1 MREALGKRRGPPS
14 DPYPLLQETVDDI
27 EGKASA
33 VRKKSGEKGPE
44 LMEKLA
50 EVSRLRGWKVC
61 RSRDTSEALD
71 YVCGLATSIGAT
83 AVVRSDQEVFQQMPI
98 DAPLANMGV
107 EVTVMAQAWGLS
119 SDALRR
125 KATSADIGITG
136 VDYAI
141 AETGTVVVLPRRG
154 LSRLVSLAPPVHV
167 CFVRPTEL
175 VETLEDVFILRRLAY
190 HQGDGIMDSYMNF
203 ITGPSRTADIE
214 QQLVVGVHGP
224 KEAHMVLLE

>member
-1 MREALGKRRGPPS
+1 MREALGKRAGPPS

-27 EGKASA
+27 ERKASD
-33 VRKKSGEKGPE
+33 VRKISGVKGPE

-50 EVSRLRGWKVC
+50 EVSRLQGWNVC
-61 RSRDTSEALD
+61 LSRDTSEALD
-71 YVCGLATSIGAT
+71 YVCGLATSLGAT
-83 AVVRSDQEVFQQMPI
+83 AAVRSDQEVFQQVPI
-98 DAPLANMGV
+98 DIPLANTGV

-119 SDALRR
+119 SDASRQ
-125 KATSADIGITG
+125 KATRADISITG
-136 VDYAI
+136 ADYAI
-141 AETGTVVVLPRRG
+141 AETGTVVLLPRRG

-167 CFVRPTEL
+167 CLVRPHEL

-190 HQGDGIMDSYMNF
+190 YQGDGIMGNYMNF

-224 KEAHMVLLE
+224 KEAHMILLE